1 MEKKVGC
8 IVTSGFSA
16 VDYFFVVFEYSKAL
30 FVSKLI

>member
-8 IVTSGFSA
+8 IVTSGFFA
-16 VDYFFVVFEYSKAL
+16 VDYYFVVFEYSKAR